1 MKAKFY
7 WPMKRIIHVAF
18 GILNVS
24 FLNCL
29 FGTCNANI
37 NITTTTAAATAAAA
51 AAAATVV
58 VVVVFIHRK
67 ISQIFP
73 IVVFAQ
79 HVRRHFFAHFLMI
92 DFQWL
97 PVFSS
102 K

>member
-1 MKAKFY
+1 MKAKLY

-18 GILNVS
+18 GIVNVS
-24 FLNCL
+24 FLNCF
-29 FGTCNANI
+29 FGTNNANI
-37 NITTTTAAATAAAA
+37 NITTTTAAAAAAA
-51 AAAATVV
+51 M

-73 IVVFAQ
+73 IVVLAQ